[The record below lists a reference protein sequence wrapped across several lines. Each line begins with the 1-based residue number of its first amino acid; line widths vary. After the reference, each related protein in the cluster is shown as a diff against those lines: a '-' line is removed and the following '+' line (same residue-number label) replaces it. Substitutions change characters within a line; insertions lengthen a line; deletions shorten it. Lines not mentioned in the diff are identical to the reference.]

1 MIQKLQ
7 GLLESERENCSSVSE
22 QRLRLQQE
30 NERLQEE
37 ADGLR
42 RVALEAQKKA
52 KVQVIQS
59 SSRWGGRCPRQS
71 DRRTKRTPRG
81 SN

>member
-7 GLLESERENCSSVSE
+7 GLLESERESCSSVSE

-59 SSRWGGRCPRQS
+59 SRLGRRCPRQS
-71 DRRTKRTPRG
+71 NRGTKRTPRG